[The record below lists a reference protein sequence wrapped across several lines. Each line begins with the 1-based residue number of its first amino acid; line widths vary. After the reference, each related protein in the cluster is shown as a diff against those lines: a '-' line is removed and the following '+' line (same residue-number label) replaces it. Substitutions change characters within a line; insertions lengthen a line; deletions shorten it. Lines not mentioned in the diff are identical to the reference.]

1 MKKTFLYLLAF
12 LFVPTL
18 SAQNTDTDH
27 VQYERHWKKNVE
39 KVRVM
44 SYNIFNGFDWCKDVE
59 RESRFVAWIQKQD
72 PEILGL
78 QELCGFTQ
86 ERLEKLAAR
95 WGHPY
100 AVIVKEEGYPVGITS
115 KKPIQLKAKMVGEI
129 GHGLLHVQTYGFDV
143 LVTHLNP
150 SNTHKRNQEAAKIV
164 SYIQENKLDNCILMG
179 DMNSHSPMDADYLE
193 ANAVNLTAKYGGM
206 KSPNLLDGQID
217 FSVISH
223 FLSLPL
229 IDICRKYVAPDK
241 RTTFPTPILM
251 NQSRHKE
258 VRKRTNERLD
268 FLMLTPSVAQKAV
281 DAFIFNEGETEY
293 LSDHFPIAV
302 DFCLEQALKE

>member
-1 MKKTFLYLLAF
+1 M
-12 LFVPTL
+12 
-18 SAQNTDTDH
+18 
-27 VQYERHWKKNVE
+27 
-39 KVRVM
+39 
-44 SYNIFNGFDWCKDVE
+44 
-59 RESRFVAWIQKQD
+59 
-72 PEILGL
+72 
-78 QELCGFTQ
+78 
-86 ERLEKLAAR
+86 EKLAAR

-115 KKPIQLKAKMVGEI
+115 KKPITLKAKMVGEI

-150 SNTHKRNQEAAKIV
+150 SNTHKRNREAAQIV
-164 SYIQENKLDNCILMG
+164 SYIKENKLENCILMG

-193 ANAVNLTAKYGGM
+193 ANAVDLTTKYGGV
-206 KSPNLLDGQID
+206 KSPNLLDGNID

-268 FLMLTPSVAQKAV
+268 FLMLTPTVAQKAV

-302 DFCLEQALKE
+302 DFCLEKTQKE